1 VLNPD
6 TPFPARIGDATLSAD
21 IVPCRVRRTPMAES
35 PTSADEMR
43 YDLLAQEA
51 LRGVIRA
58 ALKRAADPR
67 GLPGQHHFYI
77 TFKTRAAG
85 VSVPDDL
92 AAKYP
97 DEVTIVLQH
106 QYWDLKPDEGQFSVM
121 LKFGGV
127 PKKLVAPYAA
137 VTRFY
142 DPSVQFLLQFDP
154 PPTAAPLPSP
164 APEPEAPPEDEG
176 PKVVSLDQFRKK

>member
-1 VLNPD
+1 
-6 TPFPARIGDATLSAD
+6 
-21 IVPCRVRRTPMAES
+21 MAEN
-35 PTSADEMR
+35 PTPADEMR

-51 LRGVIRA
+51 LRGVIRSS
-58 ALKRAADPR
+58 LKRAADPR

-77 TFKTRAAG
+77 TFKTRAFG
-85 VSVPDDL
+85 VSIPEDL

-97 DEVTIVLQH
+97 DEVTVVLQH
-106 QYWDLKPDEGQFSVM
+106 QYWDLKVEDERFSIM

-127 PKKLVAPYAA
+127 PKKLVVPYYA

-154 PPTAAPLPSP
+154 PETVQPLP
-164 APEPEAPPEDEG
+164 APEAEPEAAAEDEG